1 MEQRAPQ
8 MQTVTTE
15 MPAQQTPALM
25 TARASIRLFAIL
37 TVVMVNAT
45 QAKPAALAP
54 LIAEPATIAVVAEAE
69 AEAVEEVI
77 QALAWNG
84 IAGNGLLH
92 ALMANKLRVALKN
105 TGLL

>member
-1 MEQRAPQ
+1 MMTA
-8 MQTVTTE
+8 TTE

-45 QAKPAALAP
+45 QAKPVALAP
-54 LIAEPATIAVVAEAE
+54 LIAEPATIVV

-84 IAGNGLLH
+84 IAENGLLH
-92 ALMANKLRVALKN
+92 ALMANKLRAALKN